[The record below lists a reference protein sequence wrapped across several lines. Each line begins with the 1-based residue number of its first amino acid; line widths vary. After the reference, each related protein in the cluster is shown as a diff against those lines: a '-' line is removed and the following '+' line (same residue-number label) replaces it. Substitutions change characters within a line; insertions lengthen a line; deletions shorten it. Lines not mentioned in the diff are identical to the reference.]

1 LGSLARAAK
10 RKKERT
16 ILMRVSLVTTT
27 INIPTVLA
35 LYARAAPHPPHEFSM
50 FVAGDKKTPPETKEF
65 CDNLPNC
72 HYVMG
77 DGYLHSEVIG
87 WGTDSRR
94 NIAVLEALKEGA
106 DLIISIDDDMI
117 GLGWGFFDNFIHL
130 FEHSYF
136 GLCLGAPGAWVD
148 HGLLTVPPA
157 SARGLPIGESLNHAP
172 TWVAGA
178 GIGAAQGI
186 ILGVPDT
193 SATTAI
199 ATRPMVHSISDILRT
214 GFVVHPHA
222 YSVFNSQ
229 LTAFRREFAPAFAQ
243 FYNGQGRNTDIFAS
257 LIMRRV
263 MQDNGMYVHHGLPM
277 GFHARQPRPLIN
289 DLKAEMWGVEHVA
302 EFVQWLDGL
311 DLSGGG
317 VIDSVRLIY
326 WMMGELSWMPAIV
339 RDAGLAW
346 IKDVEKVL

>member
-1 LGSLARAAK
+1 MKVA
-10 RKKERT
+10 
-16 ILMRVSLVTTT
+16 LVTTT

-35 LYARAAPHPPHEFSM
+35 LYARAAPAAHEFSM
-50 FVAGDKKTPPETKEF
+50 FVAGDKKTPPETQEF

-77 DGYLHSEVIG
+77 DGYLHSELIG
-87 WGTDSRR
+87 WNTDSRR
-94 NIAVLEALKEGA
+94 NIAVLEALRAGA
-106 DLIISIDDDMI
+106 ELIVSVDDDMVP
-117 GLGWGFFDNFIHL
+117 LGWGFFDNFIHL

-136 GLCLGAPGAWVD
+136 GLCAGTPGQWFD
-148 HGLLTVPPA
+148 HGQFTYSPA
-157 SARGLPIGESLNHAP
+157 RARGLPLLP
-172 TWVAGA
+172 THNTTFTHVAGA

-193 SATTAI
+193 DATTAI
-199 ATRPMVHSISDILRT
+199 ISKPFTHGTSDILRT

-243 FYNGQGRNTDIFAS
+243 FYNGQGRNTDIYAS

-263 MQDNGMYVHHGLPM
+263 MRDNGMHVHYGLPM
-277 GFHARQPRPLIN
+277 GFHARQARPLIN
-289 DLKAEMWGVEHVA
+289 DLKAEMWGVEHVI
-302 EFVQWLDGL
+302 EFAQWLDGL

-317 VIDSVRLIY
+317 VIDSVRLVY
-326 WMMGELSWMPAIV
+326 WLMNELPWMPPIV

-346 IKDVEKVL
+346 IKDCESVL